1 MFGGDLPVMHQS
13 RKWKRKMRGRPF
25 TQRFYGCNQKLFISW
40 DRAITERNTERS
52 AAAEEKTVHFM
63 NIDARETD
71 TVLFLGMA

>member
-25 TQRFYGCNQKLFISW
+25 TQRFCGCNQKLFFISW
-40 DRAITERNTERS
+40 ASAVTERNTERS

-63 NIDARETD
+63 NIDTRETD
-71 TVLFLGMA
+71 TVLF